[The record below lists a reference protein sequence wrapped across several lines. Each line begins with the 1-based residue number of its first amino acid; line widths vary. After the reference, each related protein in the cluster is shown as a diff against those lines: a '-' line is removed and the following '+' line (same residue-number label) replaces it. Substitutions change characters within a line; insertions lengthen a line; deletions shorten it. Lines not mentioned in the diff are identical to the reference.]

1 MAATDEE
8 DEVVY
13 ENLNKKNSYDE
24 ITMNFGRPVIQIP
37 DPKEEDIFASI
48 SFSSPIEDLKPMTP
62 PIPAPRLSKQKSSK
76 QILSE
81 SENQEVILQVSFFF
95 LVISNNIFTIF
106 EFPGTQRA
114 SSTTSTKCYV
124 KTRASLLRNR
134 SWL

>member
-48 SFSSPIEDLKPMTP
+48 SF
-62 PIPAPRLSKQKSSK
+62 
-76 QILSE
+76 
-81 SENQEVILQVSFFF
+81 
-95 LVISNNIFTIF
+95 
-106 EFPGTQRA
+106 
-114 SSTTSTKCYV
+114 
-124 KTRASLLRNR
+124 
-134 SWL
+134 